1 MRSLFWLF
9 HQESWELLW
18 SCSDPCMVIEFVR
31 DALNSVLVPKP
42 FVRMG
47 RVVLGILCSFAHRRR
62 WARFLY
68 HFMPRNIRKAIKI
81 PRAKPTEMPMITN
94 PAWRP
99 ILWSFFKFWLRK
111 HLSGQKCHRFTVIR
125 WRQIVCK
132 LENLI

>member
-1 MRSLFWLF
+1 MWSLFWLF

-18 SCSDPCMVIEFVR
+18 SCSDPWMVIEFVR

-68 HFMPRNIRKAIKI
+68 HFMPRNTRKAIKI

-94 PAWRP
+94 PAWRS
-99 ILWSFFKFWLRK
+99 ILWSFFKFWLWK
-111 HLSGQKCHRFTVIR
+111 HLSEQKCHRFTVIR
-125 WRQIVCK
+125 WRQIACK